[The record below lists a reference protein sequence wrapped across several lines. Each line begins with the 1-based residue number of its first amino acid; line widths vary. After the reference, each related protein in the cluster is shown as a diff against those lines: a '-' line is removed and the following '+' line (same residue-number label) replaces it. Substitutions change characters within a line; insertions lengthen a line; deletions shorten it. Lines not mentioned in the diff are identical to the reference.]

1 MNNTPVITCLSPS
14 RPRHSVQAK
23 RPKKVLI
30 VDDEYLIR
38 YALTRFVEDEGFVA
52 LTADSSLNALK
63 SIEEATPEF
72 VILDIKL
79 PDSNGLTLLK
89 TIKETNPE
97 IKVIM
102 ITACA
107 DIQSSVEAMKMG
119 ALDYFEKPID
129 FDKLKSLLVLSR
141 QEHTPENKAFPRED
155 FVFLSD
161 AMKDIVRIV
170 ERLANKTDV
179 AVLVLGESGTGKSF
193 LCKIMHELSS
203 RKDRPFVEIGCS
215 NIPEHLIES
224 ELFGYEKGA
233 FTDAK
238 APKKGLIEMAEGGT
252 VFFDEIGDMPYPMQA
267 KILNLIEEKKFR
279 RIGGLQNINA
289 DVRIIAATNRNL
301 YELVQAKKFRLDLF
315 YRLNVVTME
324 MPPLRKRKEDI
335 PLLTHHYFARY
346 GTKYDC
352 APKGIT
358 GRAIAALQEYSWPG
372 NVRELKN
379 LIEKLVIFAKCG
391 EIDVDD
397 LPPSIFT
404 LAEAEPR
411 PKGEERPAESSESAP
426 REGLSLR
433 VMEEEFIRTALRLA
447 DGNQRKAAR
456 LLDISRDTLRYRLKK
471 FGIDSSGYGG

>member
-1 MNNTPVITCLSPS
+1 MNNTSEATLSPS
-14 RPRHSVQAK
+14 RSL
-23 RPKKVLI
+23 RPVRNKTQKKVLI

-38 YALTRFVEDEGFVA
+38 YALKRFVEDAGFTA
-52 LTADSSLNALK
+52 LLADSCMNALK

-129 FDKLKSLLVLSR
+129 FDKLTNLLALSR
-141 QEHTPENKAFPRED
+141 KDRSPESQGFPKDD
-155 FVFLSD
+155 FVFQSD

-170 ERLANKTDV
+170 ERLADKSDV
-179 AVLVLGESGTGKSF
+179 TVLVLGESGTGKSF
-193 LCKIMHELSS
+193 LCKTMHELSM
-203 RKDRPFVEIGCS
+203 RKDGPFVEIGCS

-238 APKKGLIEMAEGGT
+238 ASKRGLIEMAQRGT
-252 VFFDEIGDMPYPMQA
+252 VFFDEIGDMPYPMQS

-279 RIGGLQNINA
+279 RIGGLQSISA

-335 PLLTHHYFARY
+335 PILTRHYFARY
-346 GTKYDC
+346 GEKYDC

-358 GRAIAALQEYSWPG
+358 SRAIAALQEYSWPG

-397 LPPSIFT
+397 LPSSIFDKAAAASPSKREDIS
-404 LAEAEPR
+404 AEGN
-411 PKGEERPAESSESAP
+411 KSAP
-426 REGLSLR
+426 RDTLSLR
-433 VMEEEFIRTALRLA
+433 VMEEECIRTALRLA
-447 DGNQRKAAR
+447 GGNQRKAAR

-471 FGIDSSGYGG
+471 LEIDSSEYTG